1 MSISGVSPMS
11 TCIVLVLIL
20 LAGCAGGKHV
30 TNCVELGDGANV
42 NVDMG
47 YFYDSMTLNLT
58 GPAKWHKLSSEAVG
72 NPCLGVVLTP

>member
-1 MSISGVSPMS
+1 MA
-11 TCIVLVLIL
+11 TWLVLVLIL

-47 YFYDSMTLNLT
+47 YFYDSLTLNLT
-58 GPAKWHKLSSEAVG
+58 GPAKWYKLADDAQG
-72 NPCLGVVLTP
+72 NPCLVINPNTGQ

>member
-1 MSISGVSPMS
+1 MRYLMCNTWLWPMLFML
-11 TCIVLVLIL
+11 LV
-20 LAGCAGGKHV
+20 GCAGGKHV

>member
-1 MSISGVSPMS
+1 MCRWAILLVG
-11 TCIVLVLIL
+11 IV
-20 LAGCAGGKHV
+20 LAGCVGGKHV

-58 GPAKWHKLSSEAVG
+58 GPAKWYKLAEDAPG
-72 NPCLGVVLTP
+72 NPCLGLNPQ